1 MWWVLWHL
9 AEECPGLSLL
19 ACYVC
24 AGQGLGEGLDFWGGD
39 PEPGT
44 PESGSWRN
52 GWPFENFDSRRRG
65 ALEIGKIPIEAPV
78 RITTDAPGARV
89 GAFQ

>member
-1 MWWVLWHL
+1 MGTAAARVGIRTRPEPRTHVRQKLEKH
-9 AEECPGLSLL
+9 
-19 ACYVC
+19 
-24 AGQGLGEGLDFWGGD
+24 LDFWGGD